1 MRRLRGWARGAGSI
15 VITVGGMVCL
25 WGSVPVE
32 SQSEQVVEVVIKDF
46 TFITRQRALRLG
58 FLTTIRIINSDAE
71 RHDFGSTMFE
81 GIPTKIEKD
90 GVIVYG
96 RGVAGVMLDP
106 KRDAVIQFNMERP
119 GSHTFRCS
127 IHPDMKG
134 ELLLLSA
141 EAV

>member
-1 MRRLRGWARGAGSI
+1 MTGPWGWVGSMMIAVIGLVVLGASA
-15 VITVGGMVCL
+15 
-25 WGSVPVE
+25 SVE
-32 SQSEQVVEVVIKDF
+32 SQQEQVVEVVIKDF
-46 TFITRQRALRLG
+46 AFVTKQGPLRLG
-58 FLTTIRIINSDAE
+58 MPTVIKITNEDAE

-96 RGVAGVMLDP
+96 RGLGGVMLDP
-106 KRDAVIQFNMERP
+106 KRDAVIRFNMERP
-119 GSHTFRCS
+119 GRHAFRCS
-127 IHPDMKG
+127 IHPNMKG